1 MKVLSAVAG
10 LVLMTSAITLAYLSS
25 NNGSEMLAKKDAVVE
40 KYILQSQ
47 EALKS
52 GSVAKAIHNAKLAIA
67 ADPKS
72 KKGFKAYESI
82 IESKYKPADTVV
94 DTTTVATPQKPKVEE
109 EAMPDMGC

>member
-1 MKVLSAVAG
+1 
-10 LVLMTSAITLAYLSS
+10 MTSAITLAYLSS
-25 NNGSEMLAKKDAVVE
+25 SSGSEMLAKKDAVVE
-40 KYILQSQ
+40 KYVLQSQ

-52 GSVAKAIHNAKLAIA
+52 GSIAKAIHNAKLAIA

-82 IESKYKPADTVV
+82 MESKYKPVE
-94 DTTTVATPQKPKVEE
+94 TTTSSATTAPQKPKVEE

>member
-82 IESKYKPADTVV
+82 MESKYKPADTAVS
-94 DTTTVATPQKPKVEE
+94 TTTTAPKKPKVEE